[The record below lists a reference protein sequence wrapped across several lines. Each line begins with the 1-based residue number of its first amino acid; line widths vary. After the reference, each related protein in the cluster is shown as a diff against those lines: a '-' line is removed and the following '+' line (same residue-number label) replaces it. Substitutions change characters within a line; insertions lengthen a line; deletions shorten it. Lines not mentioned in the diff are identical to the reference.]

1 MRSAAAWA
9 DGVAGTTLDLDVDK
23 QNELFDIA
31 RTAWAQAGKRKP
43 RLATSFWFALGE
55 ADEARAQVHRH
66 LRRYMNWIPASYV
79 DAMAPATGW
88 AGNEDELLDVLR
100 SSRTSAPTRSTSS
113 RRVPTSTSSAGSPT
127 SSRISSRRWQAEV
140 MTTSAA
146 HAARRVALEWEKA
159 RAELLVR
166 EKELT
171 RMKDS
176 VSAARRRLPMVQI
189 TESYTF
195 DTENG
200 PASLLDLFDG
210 RRQLIVQHFMF
221 GSDWDEGCTG
231 CSMMADHIGP
241 LSHLHAKDTSLVL
254 VSRAPLAG
262 LLEFRD
268 RMGWTLPWV
277 SSESRT
283 FNEDFRATVDGEE
296 HHAISVFLATA
307 TACFTP
313 GRPTTAERSRSCWFG
328 ISSI

>member
-1 MRSAAAWA
+1 
-9 DGVAGTTLDLDVDK
+9 
-23 QNELFDIA
+23 
-31 RTAWAQAGKRKP
+31 
-43 RLATSFWFALGE
+43 
-55 ADEARAQVHRH
+55 
-66 LRRYMNWIPASYV
+66 
-79 DAMAPATGW
+79 
-88 AGNEDELLDVLR
+88 
-100 SSRTSAPTRSTSS
+100 
-113 RRVPTSTSSAGSPT
+113 
-127 SSRISSRRWQAEV
+127 
-140 MTTSAA
+140 MTISAA
-146 HAARRVALEWEKA
+146 HMPPVVSRSEWEKA

-254 VSRAPLAG
+254 VSRAPLAK

-277 SSESRT
+277 SSGSTT

-296 HHAISVFLATA
+296 HHAISVFLRDGDRVFHTWS
-307 TACFTP
+307 TYNRGEEPFMLVWDLLDLTP
-313 GRPTTAERSRSCWFG
+313 YGRQETWEDSPPGWPQQPPYDWIRLHDAY
-328 ISSI
+328 